1 MPKLSIDI
9 EARLAKFQDGLDEVV
24 KRTGRSAKAL
34 EGALGGVMGA
44 VKLIGAG
51 WIARELGAAFKGF
64 VDLQDQFVKLS
75 QSTGVG
81 IEALSGYDYAA
92 KLSGL
97 ETEELGKALVKLNE
111 QLTKAKSNA
120 GGQESKTLRALGIDP
135 ATLKD
140 SEDALKAVAQRFSEF
155 RDGSNKTAFAVALF
169 GERIGPKLIPFLNQ
183 GADGL
188 EALTEEARKLGLVM
202 GSDAAKRAE
211 EFNDNLERLSR
222 SVGALGRDMVNGLL
236 PALNSVIARFIDARV
251 EGLGFGDALDVALA
265 IKGFGTLEEKIAFV
279 KQQLEGA
286 KTGRTTGWFTNDI
299 KGAEAELA
307 KLEALRA
314 RIQSRE
320 TREFRGSFNGALLAR
335 RPGAEPIAPGTGK
348 TGVAKQSEID
358 KYIESLQKQ
367 LAKTIDLNATETLYY
382 QESLGL
388 LGKVTNKELER
399 AAAIAR
405 VIDENAKKNDLL
417 KQEAELVKTIDE
429 ALSRDAKSITDQ
441 ATAWRDSV
449 DPVREVTR
457 ELERITG
464 LVGEIG
470 GLTEQEGA
478 LARFLLGN
486 KLDGLHAVSEGL
498 SEADEWAKQAAKNIQ
513 DSLGQHMFNVLDGK
527 FTDIGKSFGNMLKR
541 MAAEGMAA
549 NLARDLFGDF
559 AKTGKVGGWA
569 GDGLKWLATAFGGAK
584 AGGGPVSSGTAY
596 LVGEQGPELFVPN
609 VGGKI
614 IPNGQSGMSYS
625 PTVNVYGE
633 MSHSQEARLAVMM
646 RNVAEAT
653 IANRSRR
660 MLA

>member
-1 MPKLSIDI
+1 MPILSIDI
-9 EARLAKFQDGLDEVV
+9 EARLAKFQDGLDQVV
-24 KRTGRSAKAL
+24 KRTGQSAKAL
-34 EGALGGVMGA
+34 EGAFGGVMSA
-44 VKLIGAG
+44 INLIGAG
-51 WIARELGAAFKGF
+51 WIARELGSAFKGF
-64 VDLQDQFVKLS
+64 IDLQDQFVKLS

-97 ETEELGKALVKLNE
+97 QTEELGKALVKLNE

-135 ATLKD
+135 ATLND

-188 EALTEEARKLGLVM
+188 AALTEEARKLGLVL

-222 SVGALGRDMVNGLL
+222 SVGALGRDLVNGLL
-236 PALNSVIARFIDARV
+236 PSLNSVIAQFIDARV

-279 KQQLEGA
+279 NKQLEGA
-286 KTGRTTGWFTNDI
+286 KTGRTTGLFSNDV
-299 KGAEAELA
+299 KAAQADLDKLLA
-307 KLEALRA
+307 LQS

-335 RPGAEPIAPGTGK
+335 RPGAEPIAPGTGN
-348 TGVAKQSEID
+348 TDKQSKPHFEQASLTSQQSAIIEAFKDSDEASRAADVYALKLQVLDARFFDAEISAED
-358 KYIESLQKQ
+358 YTAALQKLQ
-367 LAKTIDLNATETLYY
+367 KATTTAGQDGVGALRSFADGWLDTLDPMREFVGQVERVERALALDFLSEEQAAEIKKRLAK
-382 QESLGL
+382 
-388 LGKVTNKELER
+388 
-399 AAAIAR
+399 
-405 VIDENAKKNDLL
+405 
-417 KQEAELVKTIDE
+417 
-429 ALSRDAKSITDQ
+429 ALTPI
-441 ATAWRDSV
+441 
-449 DPVREVTR
+449 
-457 ELERITG
+457 
-464 LVGEIG
+464 
-470 GLTEQEGA
+470 
-478 LARFLLGN
+478 
-486 KLDGLHAVSEGL
+486 
-498 SEADEWAKQAAKNIQ
+498 SEADEWAKQSAKNIQ
-513 DSLGQHMFNVLDGK
+513 DALGQHMFDMLDGK

-549 NLARDLFGDF
+549 NLARSLFGDF
-559 AKTGKVGGWA
+559 ANTGQVGGMA
-569 GDGLKWLATAFGGAK
+569 GGALKWLATAFGGAK
-584 AGGGPVSSGTAY
+584 AGGGPVSAGTAY
-596 LVGEQGPELFVPN
+596 MVGEQGPELFVPS

-614 IPNGQSGMSYS
+614 VPNGHAGMNYA

-653 IANRSRR
+653 IANRQRR

>member
-1 MPKLSIDI
+1 MPILSIEI
-9 EARLAKFQDGLDEVV
+9 QAHLAKFHDVLDQVV
-24 KRTGRSAKAL
+24 KRTGQSAKAL
-34 EGALGGVMGA
+34 EGAFGGVMSA
-44 VKLIGAG
+44 IKLIGAG
-51 WIARELGAAFKGF
+51 WIARELGSAFKGF
-64 VDLQDQFVKLS
+64 IDLQDQFVKLS

-97 ETEELGKALVKLNE
+97 QTEELGKALVKLNE
-111 QLTKAKSNA
+111 QLVKAKSNA
-120 GGQESKTLRALGIDP
+120 GGQEAKTLRALGIDP

-188 EALTEEARKLGLVM
+188 EALTEEARKLGLVL

-211 EFNDNLERLSR
+211 EFNDNLERLST
-222 SVGALGRDMVNGLL
+222 SVAALGRDLANGLL

-279 KQQLEGA
+279 RQQIEGA
-286 KTGRTTGWFTNDI
+286 KTGRTTGWFSNDV
-299 KGAEAELA
+299 KQAEEDLKKLLA
-307 KLEALRA
+307 L
-314 RIQSRE
+314 QSRLQLRE

-335 RPGAEPIAPGTGK
+335 KPGAEPVAPGTG
-348 TGVAKQSEID
+348 TAAKQSEID

-367 LAKTIDLNATETLYY
+367 MAKTIDLNATETLYY

-388 LGKVTNKELER
+388 LGKVTDKQLAR
-399 AAAIAR
+399 AAAIAKE
-405 VIDENAKKNDLL
+405 IDKIEEKNALL
-417 KQEAELVKTIDE
+417 KQEAELVKLIDD
-429 ALSRDAKSITDQ
+429 ALARDAKSITDQ
-441 ATAWRDSV
+441 SAAWRDSV

-457 ELERITG
+457 ELERING

-513 DSLGQHMFNVLDGK
+513 DSLGQHMFDVLDGK
-527 FTDIGKSFGNMLKR
+527 FVDIGKSFGTMLKR
-541 MAAEGMAA
+541 MAAEAMAA

-559 AKTGKVGGWA
+559 AKTGKVGGWL
-569 GDGLKWLATAFGGAK
+569 GDGLKWLGTTFGGGK
-584 AGGGPVSSGTAY
+584 AAGGPVSAGTAY
-596 LVGEQGPELFVPN
+596 MVGEQGPELFVPS

-614 IPNGQSGMSYS
+614 VPNGHAGMNYA

-653 IANRSRR
+653 IANRQRR